1 VPIDWRIVSPGYF
14 KTMDIPLLQGREFT
28 DADGPPPAPPVI
40 IVSQAAAKKFWGDE
54 NPLGHTLRR
63 SADPTTAFTIVGVV
77 GDIRSTTLNQE
88 SPTLYYPMASR
99 VWPTMDVAVRTSGVP
114 TDSLPVIRERV
125 HALDSHLALINERTM
140 EQWLSGSSAQPRLNT
155 VLLGVFA
162 FVALLIASIGIYGV
176 LAYTVSQRTSEIGV
190 RMALGA
196 TPKGVLRLIVSEGM
210 TVVLIGIG
218 IGIVAGLALGR
229 TVSSQMFGVHW
240 WHPATFLG
248 VSVALAVVAL
258 AACAIPAL
266 RASRVNPIVALRYE

>member
-1 VPIDWRIVSPGYF
+1 
-14 KTMDIPLLQGREFT
+14 
-28 DADGPPPAPPVI
+28 
-40 IVSQAAAKKFWGDE
+40 
-54 NPLGHTLRR
+54 
-63 SADPTTAFTIVGVV
+63 
-77 GDIRSTTLNQE
+77 
-88 SPTLYYPMASR
+88 
-99 VWPTMDVAVRTSGVP
+99 
-114 TDSLPVIRERV
+114 
-125 HALDSHLALINERTM
+125 
-140 EQWLSGSSAQPRLNT
+140 
-155 VLLGVFA
+155 
-162 FVALLIASIGIYGV
+162 
-176 LAYTVSQRTSEIGV
+176 
-190 RMALGA
+190 MALGA